1 MPSCVR
7 SVVRRHV
14 KGRVWIALWLIL
26 ALSIMVWVVARQTS
40 AVMLA
45 ERLEDLRN
53 QRSSLEANRTRLL
66 RRVREAESR
75 AVLIP
80 RAESLG
86 LRLPADSEIVIL
98 QIQGIE
104 GR

>member
-1 MPSCVR
+1 MRTPL
-7 SVVRRHV
+7 
-14 KGRVWIALWLIL
+14 KGRVWVAVWLGL
-26 ALSIMVWVVARQTS
+26 ALSIMAWVVARQTS

-53 QRSSLEANRTRLL
+53 QRSTLEANRAQLL
-66 RRVREAESR
+66 RRIREAQSR

-98 QIQGIE
+98 QIE
-104 GR
+104 DFERR